1 MVPCYPAS
9 LPVSL
14 PPPPLLTLSPA
25 ALQWSLSEGAGARKL
40 AEVRTRAAIQL
51 LLVQACGEIFTVHG
65 QRLSLAATSAMLD
78 VLQQVADHGRA
89 VDSDADLRRTLA
101 VSQAE
106 DRVGRVSWHVWG
118 EEAACMCG
126 GLIVAQCAVAEV
138 DG

>member
-1 MVPCYPAS
+1 MSSVPPCTRPEWTCLHCISPCDPAAAGP
-9 LPVSL
+9 LTL
-14 PPPPLLTLSPA
+14 PPA
-25 ALQWSLSEGAGARKL
+25 AVQWSLSEGAGARKL

-89 VDSDADLRRTLA
+89 VDSDAHLRRTLA

-106 DRVGRVSWHVWG
+106 DKVGGGSLHVEG
-118 EEAACMCG
+118 PVCG
-126 GLIVAQCAVAEV
+126 AVCS
-138 DG
+138 D